1 MEFPGVYQTSFTIP
15 TGATSGERITLD
27 GTRGA
32 IFIYSIAG
40 NLIGSLAGMAGTDP
54 AGNAYPVGFTEF
66 ADVNTNIAFT
76 NIFSGIVYEGFLAN
90 RSSTPDYTHISFLGA
105 QSPLTSEYQS
115 PWTAGNSTVQVLYTA
130 AAGSTMGVNSPNV
143 AFQANGSVTTD
154 LFMSIIG
161 AIAGGDSVNGIAS
174 WQAPSYNANWSATST
189 YSGQS
194 PVTPLHYRKD
204 AENNLWLYGAFLA
217 GAVLPGTTVFVLP
230 VGYRPISLFGGTN
243 QFLDCQRDSGG
254 TITTGRLRVDTSG
267 NVVVAIANGL
277 NLAVNDQFFANGKIP
292 LGQIP

>member
-32 IFIYSIAG
+32 IFIYSSAG

-130 AAGSTMGVNSPNV
+130 ASGSSMGVNSPNV

-161 AIAGGDSVNGIAS
+161 AIAGGDSTNGIAS
-174 WQAPSYNANWSATST
+174 WQTPSYNTNWSATGT
-189 YSGQS
+189 FNTQG
-194 PVTPLHYRKD
+194 VTPLHYRKD

-230 VGYRPISLFGGTN
+230 TSYRPLSLFGGGN
-243 QFLDCQRDSGG
+243 FLLDCSRLSGG
-254 TITTGRLRVDTSG
+254 AVTVGKLRVDTSG
-267 NVVVAIANGL
+267 NVVVANVNGL
-277 NLAVNDQFFANGKIP
+277 GLAVNDQFFANGRIP